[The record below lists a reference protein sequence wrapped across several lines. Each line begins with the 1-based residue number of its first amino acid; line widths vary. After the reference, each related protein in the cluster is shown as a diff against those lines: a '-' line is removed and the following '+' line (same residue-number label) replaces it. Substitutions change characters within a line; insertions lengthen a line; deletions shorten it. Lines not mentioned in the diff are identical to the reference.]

1 MVFLLAHVEVGST
14 WTRKETSESA
24 FCMQSS
30 YRLERK
36 CNGGNPLKIYLHN
49 CIINGLCEAKLDGQ
63 SRHQTEASKECY
75 NSTVH
80 VNTCFS
86 RNCGTA
92 IGQIVTKLRK
102 IITS

>member
-14 WTRKETSESA
+14 WTRNKPSESE

-36 CNGGNPLKIYLHN
+36 CNGGNLLKIYLDN
-49 CIINGLCEAKLDGQ
+49 CTINRLCEAKLDGQ
-63 SRHQTEASKECY
+63 SRRQTEASKECY

-86 RNCGTA
+86 PNCGTA
-92 IGQIVTKLRK
+92 IGQNVTKLRK
-102 IITS
+102 IIAS